1 MIRSGRGIPLLIAG
15 LLFLSA
21 CGPLEVGIEPPSSRP
36 TNTPP
41 PTIPI
46 EEATPT
52 PEAPAATPSPEPE
65 ATVEEPSPTPTSPPA
80 EEPASPLWAQ
90 YWDPLYGYGLA
101 LPCYWV
107 IYPPPPD
114 AVAGSPSIR
123 SYDEWFAME
132 HSVRG
137 QWIDGQ
143 WPPGAVKLEIIVAEG
158 IDPDLPLGPA
168 AQGAM
173 EEMGFPVESVEEVVI
188 GRHDAVLA
196 HLGDMGIPG
205 APDRVPVF
213 RLTPDRLILFSVM
226 PGDAL
231 DSPDLQG
238 LLESL
243 VRSDA
248 EEIAVPTF
256 DPSGPVDGRGVYLD
270 QEAGYCISYPTDF
283 VLEEVAPSQPTVLG
297 NVAYLTIERPLYD
310 VRGAIEVLKV
320 PADSD
325 LGALVDAL
333 RGDSAREESEVP
345 GPPSQLGGELAITL
359 QGDPISQG
367 WWHVY
372 ALHGDRLYHLF
383 VTPSATNIVQ
393 AEGDTGLLYGVVSST
408 FTFLP

>member
-1 MIRSGRGIPLLIAG
+1 MIRSGKGILSLIAG
-15 LLFLSA
+15 LLLLSA
-21 CGPLEVGIEPPSSRP
+21 CGPIEVGIEPPSPRP
-36 TNTPP
+36 TITPV
-41 PTIPI
+41 PTEPV
-46 EEATPT
+46 ERATPIT
-52 PEAPAATPSPEPE
+52 DEPAATPAPEEPL
-65 ATVEEPSPTPTSPPA
+65 EEPSPTPTPPPA
-80 EEPASPLWAQ
+80 EEPASSLWAR

-107 IYPPPPD
+107 IYPPHPD
-114 AVAGSPSIR
+114 AVAGSPTIS
-123 SYDEWFAME
+123 SYDEPFAME
-132 HSVRG
+132 HSIRG

-143 WPPGAVKLEIIVAEG
+143 WPPGAVKLDIIVAEG

-168 AQGAM
+168 AQGAL
-173 EEMGFPVESVEEVVI
+173 EERGYPVKSVEEVLI

-196 HLGDMGIPG
+196 HLGDQDSPG

-213 RLTPDRLILFSVM
+213 RLSPDRLVFFAVM

-243 VRSDA
+243 ARSDE
-248 EEIAVPTF
+248 EEIRVPTF
-256 DPSGPVDGRGVYLD
+256 DPGGPADGRGVYLN
-270 QEAGYCISYPTDF
+270 QEAGYCLSYPTEF
-283 VLEEVAPSQPTVLG
+283 ALEEVAPSQPTVLG

-310 VRGAIEVLKV
+310 VRAAIEVLRV

-325 LGALVDAL
+325 LNALVDAL
-333 RGDSAREESEVP
+333 RGDSARQESEIP
-345 GPPSQLGGELAITL
+345 GPPSQLGGEPAVTL
-359 QGDPISQG
+359 QGDPISEG

-372 ALHGDRLYHLF
+372 ALHEDRLYHLF

-393 AEGDTGLLYGVVSST
+393 AEGDAGLLYGVVSST